1 MSDVVEQPTP
11 VTDVD
16 KHVNDVID
24 DLSARKVKLADRGRL
39 DAALQ
44 KANAPPTGRPAQDDA
59 LGRIS
64 RRG

>member
-1 MSDVVEQPTP
+1 MEQPAP

-39 DAALQ
+39 HDALD
-44 KANAPPTGRPAQDDA
+44 KANAPLAGRPAQDQA

-64 RRG
+64 KRG